1 MFGKLIFIS
10 RLQNKART
18 RRQAG
23 PAAIGV
29 LAMALTACSGDP
41 PPDTTSPRTVWVDA
55 VRSTDDAGARFAGSL
70 QAKDHS
76 DLAFEI
82 GGLVTAIHV
91 ELGDTVTQGQLLAEL
106 DDRSVRLDLASR
118 EADLANAKAMLID
131 ARLGYERRV
140 GLAGTGAVSQ
150 SSIDQAKA
158 GFDSATAQVEALTA
172 AVELARERLADTR
185 LLAPFQGEI
194 TARLAE
200 PSEVLP
206 AGRQILRLIDRE
218 AGLEAVVHVPG
229 TTRGKLAVGQRAEV
243 HRPAT
248 MAAIPGRITEI
259 GAEANG
265 AGLFPVTLEIDSTE
279 ATLRPGESVEARFP
293 GESGDAALRIPLAAY
308 VPVGDRGATVYVVDG
323 TDTSHHVTARAVRL
337 GALGDESVEIV
348 EGLALGDTIVVRG
361 ADLLRDGE
369 LVRVAGPGLDLARY
383 NH

>member
-1 MFGKLIFIS
+1 MPEKRFFIS
-10 RLQNKART
+10 SLRNKI

-23 PAAIGV
+23 PAAIGA
-29 LAMALTACSGDP
+29 LAMALAGCSADAL
-41 PPDTTSPRTVWVDA
+41 PDTPSPRTVWVEA
-55 VRSTDDAGARFAGSL
+55 VRPADDAGARFAGSL
-70 QAKDHS
+70 QAKDRS

-82 GGLVTAIHV
+82 GGLVIAIHV
-91 ELGDTVTQGQLLAEL
+91 ELGDSVKQGQLLAEL
-106 DDRSVRLDLASR
+106 DDRSVGLDLASR
-118 EADLANAKAMLID
+118 EADLANAKAALVD
-131 ARLGYERRV
+131 ARLGYRRRV

-158 GFDSATAQVEALTA
+158 AFDSATAQVEALTA
-172 AVELARERLADTR
+172 AVELARKRLADTR
-185 LLAPFQGEI
+185 LLAPFAGEI

-229 TTRGKLAVGQRAEV
+229 TTRGGLAVGQRAEL
-243 HRPAT
+243 HRPAA
-248 MAAIPGRITEI
+248 MAAIPGRVTEI

-279 ATLRPGESVEARFP
+279 ASLRPGESVEARFP
-293 GESGDAALRIPLAAY
+293 GEPGNAALRIPLAAY
-308 VPVGDRGATVYVVDG
+308 VPAGDRGATVYVVDG
-323 TDTSHHVTARAVRL
+323 TDASRHVTARAVRL
-337 GALGDESVEIV
+337 GAFGDESVEIV
-348 EGLALGDTIVVRG
+348 EGLAPGDTIVVRG

-369 LVRVAGPGLDLARY
+369 PVRVAGPGLGLARY